1 MEIPAEEATR
11 KSLEEEGRGV
21 PEVPNKRR
29 AGDSVGQRKKSKDS
43 TRHRLPHEAD
53 KSASRAA
60 KGKGPA
66 SPVEETPTPRLKPRS
81 QSARACSQRAL
92 GDRLD
97 RGQTAYSLGVPANSL
112 MLVLR
117 ALFDWVHDTGRVI
130 TSMDNRV
137 DLLRKEVQRLKKGG
151 DLDVVAA
158 VEAQAS
164 EANARTQVWQME
176 IELLEL
182 TRSKDAL
189 WANLPRQA
197 IEDYKKSFGFE
208 MGLVRMR
215 RVSLENGWLPTSV
228 GSASGPTPWSGD

>member
-1 MEIPAEEATR
+1 
-11 KSLEEEGRGV
+11 
-21 PEVPNKRR
+21 
-29 AGDSVGQRKKSKDS
+29 
-43 TRHRLPHEAD
+43 
-53 KSASRAA
+53 
-60 KGKGPA
+60 
-66 SPVEETPTPRLKPRS
+66 
-81 QSARACSQRAL
+81 
-92 GDRLD
+92 
-97 RGQTAYSLGVPANSL
+97 
-112 MLVLR
+112 
-117 ALFDWVHDTGRVI
+117 
-130 TSMDNRV
+130 MDNRV

-164 EANARTQVWQME
+164 KAQSLVNNLQTELDENARTQVWQME

-215 RVSLENGWLPTSV
+215 RVSLENG
-228 GSASGPTPWSGD
+228 